1 MRIPGRGAP
10 SIAYLVVGLGN
21 PGNRYAA
28 TRHNIGLRTVEEVA
42 ARLGG
47 SWRARWHGRVC
58 ETRDGDERL
67 ALLAPETFMNESGR
81 SVAPALRFYKL
92 PPERLLVVHDE
103 LDLPLG
109 DIRAKSGGGLAGHN
123 GLRSVVQS
131 IGTQDFLRVR
141 IGIGQGV
148 AGRAVAG
155 EHDLAG
161 RRRYLAAARSR
172 RAGRGRRRRRCRGRR
187 AAAGAAARG
196 DHQHDRRQC
205 EHGDRRSD
213 VQSISHDARSVTR
226 GARPSRILAGGD
238 DSAEAR
244 AGSLVELPHGGVDAV
259 ADDRERA
266 VRTALY
272 EVVLVC
278 VR

>member
-47 SWRARWHGRVC
+47 SWRGRWHGRVC

-141 IGIGQGV
+141 IGIG
-148 AGRAVAG
+148 RP
-155 EHDLAG
+155 E
-161 RRRYLAAARSR
+161 
-172 RAGRGRRRRRCRGRR
+172 
-187 AAAGAAARG
+187 RG
-196 DHQHDRRQC
+196 DPRPVADWVLQPFSPDTD
-205 EHGDRRSD
+205 EDD
-213 VQSISHDARSVTR
+213 LVQR
-226 GARPSRILAGGD
+226 GADCALAVVRDGI
-238 DSAEAR
+238 
-244 AGSLVELPHGGVDAV
+244 DA
-259 ADDRERA
+259 AMRQFN
-266 VRTALY
+266 
-272 EVVLVC
+272 
-278 VR
+278 